1 MCNLNNFKSN
11 FVEPYELDSN
21 SSRRSKI
28 MLVNVS
34 TSSLKK
40 VDLWANRVGVAPTVC
55 FLQFSNA

>member
-11 FVEPYELDSN
+11 FVEPYEYELDSSS

-40 VDLWANRVGVAPTVC
+40 VDL
-55 FLQFSNA
+55 

>member
-11 FVEPYELDSN
+11 FVEAYELDSN

-40 VDLWANRVGVAPTVC
+40 VDLWANLVGAAPTVC
-55 FLQFSNA
+55 FFQFSND